1 MRRPTASSSSMP
13 SWVPCRTAE
22 PFHRPQNAKAVD
34 SLMRRS
40 GAFAFCR
47 LCSSVRRKRK
57 IQPRRHSTRTASFQ
71 GDIFRTVSHPCTDFQ
86 STLHSQSADASLTI
100 CPSTYTRPRQ
110 PRRRHFLFAYC
121 FWSHFRRLLCEGGGQ
136 ALVEIEI
143 LYEKDLD
150 NLGNSKLWVGG
161 KMPKPQWLQGV
172 EAV

>member
-1 MRRPTASSSSMP
+1 MRRPTASSSSMT

-40 GAFAFCR
+40 AAFAFCR

-150 NLGNSKLWVGG
+150 NLSI
-161 KMPKPQWLQGV
+161 QS
-172 EAV
+172 E